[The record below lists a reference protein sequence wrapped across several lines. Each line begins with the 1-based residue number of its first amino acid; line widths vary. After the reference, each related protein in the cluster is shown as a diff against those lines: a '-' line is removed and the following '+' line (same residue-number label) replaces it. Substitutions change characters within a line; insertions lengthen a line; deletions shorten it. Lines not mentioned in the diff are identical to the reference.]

1 MALHASTARRLAPG
15 RLAPRSAKTLGVPR
29 EYSKHLGV
37 PSLPLGY
44 PGGGT
49 RHYRGCPLKSTN
61 REALTEYMI
70 ALADVQAA

>member
-49 RHYRGCPLKSTN
+49 RHYTLGTSLR
-61 REALTEYMI
+61 
-70 ALADVQAA
+70 ALAKSELVGP